1 MNKWIFHGKEKKA
14 IWNDMGARMQNFGCL
29 GALALE
35 LHIPRFGIQLCHVLL
50 TM

>member
-1 MNKWIFHGKEKKA
+1 MEAEKKE
-14 IWNDMGARMQNFGCL
+14 IWKDMGLGCRTVCWL

-50 TM
+50 AM